1 MSGKKKLE
9 ILEKFKKRVQN
20 NKNDEL
26 NEAIEQVK
34 AIAKIRL
41 NQI

>member
-9 ILEKFKKRVQN
+9 ILEKFKKRIQN

-34 AIAKIRL
+34 TIAKIRL